1 MQMEE
6 NNQTKTE
13 ERNDKRTRS
22 RLWRLVYGLV
32 LLLGLVT
39 VLFVLFITADEPAA
53 KRNGGNTAG
62 TSGEEAGSTEEASEN
77 ISTEPSS
84 EPPEST
90 VPSESAE
97 SSTTAPS
104 SEPTTEP
111 TTEEPSTTPDPYE
124 GMTPDEILRHKAIEK
139 FENLGTVVD
148 VNNYLNVRAI
158 PSTEGEVVGVIF
170 DGCCADLLEHQDGWY
185 KISSGGATGY
195 VSDRYI
201 ATGDEAKE
209 IAMAHCRYV
218 AHIKAKKTNVMDQP
232 NEDSPVLTPVVKGD
246 HYDCLEELDGWV
258 GIDIVQDKVGYIKAS
273 SCEIIYLAEEAI
285 LFSDAGGASQVR
297 RNIIN
302 TALQYYGGKY
312 VFGGTSLTEGID
324 CSAFTQQIFAKN
336 GITLTRNSWTQGG
349 EGKHVDLK
357 KLRPGDLVFYPAA
370 HKEGIGHVA
379 IYMGNG
385 KIIHAASKRLG
396 ITVSDLKISPI
407 LDSRDVIG
415 D

>member
-1 MQMEE
+1 MEE

-53 KRNGGNTAG
+53 KRNGGNTTG

-139 FENLGTVVD
+139 FGNLGTV
-148 VNNYLNVRAI
+148 I
-158 PSTEGEVVGVIF
+158 
-170 DGCCADLLEHQDGWY
+170 DG
-185 KISSGGATGY
+185 
-195 VSDRYI
+195 
-201 ATGDEAKE
+201 
-209 IAMAHCRYV
+209 
-218 AHIKAKKTNVMDQP
+218 
-232 NEDSPVLTPVVKGD
+232 
-246 HYDCLEELDGWV
+246 
-258 GIDIVQDKVGYIKAS
+258 
-273 SCEIIYLAEEAI
+273 
-285 LFSDAGGASQVR
+285 
-297 RNIIN
+297 
-302 TALQYYGGKY
+302 
-312 VFGGTSLTEGID
+312 
-324 CSAFTQQIFAKN
+324 
-336 GITLTRNSWTQGG
+336 
-349 EGKHVDLK
+349 
-357 KLRPGDLVFYPAA
+357 PA
-370 HKEGIGHVA
+370 
-379 IYMGNG
+379 
-385 KIIHAASKRLG
+385 
-396 ITVSDLKISPI
+396 
-407 LDSRDVIG
+407 
-415 D
+415 